1 MRCGGWL
8 GEREKWLEQLECFSR
23 PPPLEG
29 LEGASELFFPDSLVS
44 ENEDE
49 EKNHPTSLAHRS
61 EKKRWGR
68 SSFPTFDGSK
78 LGSRK
83 RTSDR

>member
-8 GEREKWLEQLECFSR
+8 GAREKWLEQLECFSR
-23 PPPLEG
+23 SPPLEG
-29 LEGASELFFPDSLVS
+29 LEGASELFFPDSLES
-44 ENEDE
+44 EHEED
-49 EKNHPTSLAHRS
+49 EKNHLTSLAHRS
-61 EKKRWGR
+61 EKTRWGR
-68 SSFPTFDGSK
+68 NSFPTLAGSK